1 MGNIRKGD
9 RRLIQDI
16 NRNIVVN
23 TVRESGPISRTAVA
37 KITNL
42 EISTVTNITKYLLE
56 KNLVKEVGE
65 GKSSGGRK
73 PILLEFNY
81 DYGKAIGI
89 KIEVDRILVGI
100 TRLNGK
106 IIKKLEKGF
115 PRKSKPAKVIE
126 LIKEGINEL
135 DMNPAENVIGIGLAV
150 SGFPNDVQGV
160 ITYSPILNWRNV
172 ELAEPLQSHYRVPVF
187 IENDVNA
194 FTLAEKWYGKGQEHD
209 NFVCVT
215 IGEGIGAGIVI
226 EGELY
231 EGAIGGAGELGHT
244 CIQKD
249 GLECRCGERGCLE
262 VYASDTFL
270 KREGKDILSD
280 SSPESIIR
288 KAKQGNKKARTLL
301 EEMGHNL
308 GIGLK
313 NVVNLLNPEAIII
326 GGERAG
332 TFNFIASALEEEIR
346 RHSFPEEAASLEIL
360 PAELGKEG
368 WIIGAATLVTRDFFK
383 LPLYAP

>member
-89 KIEVDRILVGI
+89 KIEVDRILVGLAQ
-100 TRLNGK
+100 LNGK
-106 IIKKLEKGF
+106 IIKKLEKNF

-150 SGFPNDVQGV
+150 SGFPNNVQGV

-172 ELAEPLQSHYRVPVF
+172 ELAKPLQSHYQVPVF

-194 FTLAEKWYGKGQEHD
+194 FTLAEKWYGKGQEYD
-209 NFVCVT
+209 NFVCVS

-249 GLECRCGERGCLE
+249 GLKCRCGEKGCLE

-270 KREGKDILSD
+270 KREGKNILSD

-288 KAKQGNKKARTLL
+288 KAKEGNKKARSML

-313 NVVNLLNPEAIII
+313 NAVNLLNPEAIII

-332 TFNFIASALEEEIR
+332 AFNFIAPALEEEIR
-346 RHSFPEEAASLEIL
+346 GHSFPEEAERLEIL